1 MNTNKVF
8 KSNEGRDKVLACYNQ
23 ILSFFPFKQQ
33 YIATT
38 YGNTFLLEAGD
49 DKNPAVVLLHGSCS
63 NSAFWFAEMMELSK
77 NFHVFAIDIIGEA
90 GNSDEVRLKLTT
102 DEYALWIKEIVDA
115 LHIDKLTVIGNSLG
129 GWMGLKFAVTFTERV
144 SKLIL
149 IATSGIV
156 PSSQEFIEKSV
167 KALSEGE
174 QQLKELNDDVIGQ
187 DAVPKEVRDF
197 IALILENFNPITGAL
212 PVYSNDQLCR
222 LKMPVLY
229 IAGKEDAT
237 VDTPKSAQRL
247 LSLVPAAQVQ
257 LLQHCGHV
265 VVNAIDS
272 IRPFLMKEGF

>member
-1 MNTNKVF
+1 M
-8 KSNEGRDKVLACYNQ
+8 
-23 ILSFFPFKQQ
+23 
-33 YIATT
+33 
-38 YGNTFLLEAGD
+38 
-49 DKNPAVVLLHGSCS
+49 LLHGSCS

-90 GNSDEVRLKLTT
+90 GNSDEVRLELTT

-115 LHIDKLTVIGNSLG
+115 LHIDRLTVIGNSLG
-129 GWMGLKFAVTFTERV
+129 GWIGLKFAVTFTERV

-174 QQLKELNDDVIGQ
+174 QELKELHDDIVGQ

-197 IALILENFNPITGAL
+197 ITLILENFNPITGVL
-212 PVYSNDQLCR
+212 PMFSNEQLRR